1 MNDGSLLLGCIA
13 LQSAQ
18 NREYPQNVQN
28 VQNNL

>member
-13 LQSAQ
+13 LHSAQ
-18 NREYPQNVQN
+18 NVQNVQN